1 MRKIR
6 YTLPLLPLKRLSVFP
21 GMILHFDV
29 RRQQSVAAVKNA
41 MNNDKLIFMCFQN
54 NMEQSE
60 PQAEDLAEI
69 GTIAEVHQILNLPDG
84 NIRVLAE
91 GLYRAKITRF
101 DDTDDGVVV
110 SVTRLKDVETEE
122 NDIIIEALTRKAMHL
137 VEGFL
142 DLYNRIPEEIVT
154 SLLGIDNPGELAD
167 LIAANFPLKPADKQ
181 RVLEELDVKARLEM
195 LIGMLSEE
203 LEVLSVEKD
212 IGEKANINLTHKK
225 REAILREKAKVIS
238 NELGESEDYDED
250 IQKYR
255 EMMEGRDFP
264 KETLDKL
271 GEELER
277 LSKNNVFSQE
287 YSVIQNYIETV
298 LALPWDRKTED
309 NTDILRAKKILD
321 RDHFGLKKVKE
332 RILEYIAVRSL
343 GGSPKNNIICL
354 VGPPGTGKTSI
365 ARALAEALD
374 RKYIR
379 ISLGGVKNEA
389 EIRGHRKTYVG
400 AMPGRIID
408 ALKRADSSNPL
419 MLFDEIDKMSS
430 DFSSDP
436 ASAMLEVFDPE
447 QNKNF
452 RDHYLELPFDLSD
465 TVFIATANTLDTV
478 PAPLLDR
485 MDVIEVEGYTPNEK
499 MNIAKKYLVP
509 KQRAVHGL
517 NSKQLKFSQS
527 AYMPIIDEYTRESG
541 VRELERK
548 IAAICRKTA
557 KMIAEEDADSV
568 SVKKSNIIDIL
579 GKPIYLTEK
588 ADKDDKVGV
597 VTGLA
602 WTSVGG
608 DTLNIE
614 VNTMPGGGKLEL
626 TGNLGDVM
634 KESAKTALS
643 YVRANSMR
651 LGIKKDFYKDTDIH
665 IHVPEGAVP
674 KDGPSAGITITTA
687 IVSALT
693 GRAVKHNVAMT
704 GEVTL
709 RGRVLAI
716 GGLKEKSL
724 AALRFG
730 IKKLIVPYE
739 NKKDFDELPE
749 AVKDSISFVF
759 VKNVDAVLDNALV
772 NIIGNEKVSPKS
784 RQYFDLTDYD
794 KVNDEITI
802 SENID

>member
-29 RRQQSVAAVKNA
+29 RSQQSVAAVKNA

-60 PQAEDLAEI
+60 SQAEDLAEI

-110 SVTRLKDVETEE
+110 SVTRLKDVEAEE
-122 NDIIIEALTRKAMHL
+122 NDIVIEALMRKAMHL

-255 EMMEGRDFP
+255 EMREGRDFP

-365 ARALAEALD
+365 ARALAEALG

-408 ALKRADSSNPL
+408 ALKRVDSSNPL

-430 DFSSDP
+430 DFSGDP

-452 RDHYLELPFDLSD
+452 RDHYLELPFDH
-465 TVFIATANTLDTV
+465 T
-478 PAPLLDR
+478 
-485 MDVIEVEGYTPNEK
+485 YT
-499 MNIAKKYLVP
+499 Y
-509 KQRAVHGL
+509 
-517 NSKQLKFSQS
+517 S
-527 AYMPIIDEYTRESG
+527 
-541 VRELERK
+541 
-548 IAAICRKTA
+548 
-557 KMIAEEDADSV
+557 
-568 SVKKSNIIDIL
+568 
-579 GKPIYLTEK
+579 
-588 ADKDDKVGV
+588 
-597 VTGLA
+597 
-602 WTSVGG
+602 
-608 DTLNIE
+608 
-614 VNTMPGGGKLEL
+614 
-626 TGNLGDVM
+626 
-634 KESAKTALS
+634 
-643 YVRANSMR
+643 
-651 LGIKKDFYKDTDIH
+651 
-665 IHVPEGAVP
+665 
-674 KDGPSAGITITTA
+674 
-687 IVSALT
+687 
-693 GRAVKHNVAMT
+693 
-704 GEVTL
+704 
-709 RGRVLAI
+709 
-716 GGLKEKSL
+716 
-724 AALRFG
+724 
-730 IKKLIVPYE
+730 
-739 NKKDFDELPE
+739 
-749 AVKDSISFVF
+749 
-759 VKNVDAVLDNALV
+759 
-772 NIIGNEKVSPKS
+772 
-784 RQYFDLTDYD
+784 
-794 KVNDEITI
+794 
-802 SENID
+802 